1 MEAYIC
7 QCNFNK
13 LNTFENMKKI
23 ILSGFMMIALLA
35 SSSVMAQDN
44 KTKCTKAKTECCATK
59 KACTKTK
66 AECTKTKKECCTTK
80 KACDKTKAECTATK
94 KTCTKKKACAKKA
107 CPLEK

>member
-1 MEAYIC
+1 
-7 QCNFNK
+7 
-13 LNTFENMKKI
+13 MKKI

-59 KACTKTK
+59 TA
-66 AECTKTKKECCTTK
+66 CTKTKKECCTAK
-80 KACDKTKAECTATK
+80 KACTKTKAECTATK
-94 KTCTKKKACAKKA
+94 KTCTKKKACTKKV